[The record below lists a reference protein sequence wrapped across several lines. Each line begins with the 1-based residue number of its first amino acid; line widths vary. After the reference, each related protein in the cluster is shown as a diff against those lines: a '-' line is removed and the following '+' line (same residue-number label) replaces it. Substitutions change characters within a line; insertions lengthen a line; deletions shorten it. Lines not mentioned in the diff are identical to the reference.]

1 MDREHSKLCS
11 VNVTIFSWK
20 VTFNFLLL
28 NEKGRASCQI
38 EEIRKNRA
46 CKQDKEI
53 IQQCVRINLKDLSG
67 DTELK
72 LRRNL
77 INNSEYFI
85 SPSYQKH
92 KGFLLGKIL
101 MFSFEKDKLKSWL
114 ETVPLRIWRP
124 RTDFFFF
131 FFRFVLFYF

>member
-28 NEKGRASCQI
+28 NEKGRANCQI

-77 INNSEYFI
+77 INNNEYFI
-85 SPSYQKH
+85 SPSYQKYTVSYW
-92 KGFLLGKIL
+92 GKSICP
-101 MFSFEKDKLKSWL
+101 
-114 ETVPLRIWRP
+114 PLR
-124 RTDFFFF
+124 RTN
-131 FFRFVLFYF
+131 